1 MSEDT
6 PDCAPVRVL
15 LVDDDPLVLTG
26 LRLLL
31 AGDPGLS
38 VVAEAHDGKA
48 VLSAVY
54 DHCPDVILMDI
65 RMPELD
71 GISAAATL
79 QNMTPPGPEVIMLTT
94 FDTDENVVAAL
105 RAGAAGY
112 LVKHSEPA
120 MIIESVHRAARGEP
134 VFSPSVLRTLVRRT
148 LHDSPGSGEGH
159 RSAAD
164 VSVLTG
170 RERDIAR
177 AVARGLS
184 NAEIGAELYLST
196 GTVKAD
202 ISTMLNRLGLSNRV
216 QLAIAALDL

>member
-1 MSEDT
+1 MSEGN
-6 PDCAPVRVL
+6 PDPTPVRVL

-38 VVAEAHDGKA
+38 VVAEVHDGSA
-48 VLSAVY
+48 VLSAVRE
-54 DHCPDVILMDI
+54 HRPDVILMDI
-65 RMPELD
+65 RMPGLD

-79 QNMTPPGPEVIMLTT
+79 QELTPPRPEVIMLTT

-105 RAGAAGY
+105 REGAAGY

-148 LHDSPGSGEGH
+148 IDEPPDTDEGQ
-159 RSAAD
+159 RSALDA
-164 VSVLTG
+164 SMLTG

-202 ISTMLNRLGLSNRV
+202 ISTMLTKLGLSNRV